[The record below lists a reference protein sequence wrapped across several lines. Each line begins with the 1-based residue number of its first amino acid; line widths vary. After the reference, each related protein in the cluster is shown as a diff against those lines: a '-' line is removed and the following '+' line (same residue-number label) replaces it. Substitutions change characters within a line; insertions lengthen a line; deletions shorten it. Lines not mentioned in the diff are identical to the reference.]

1 MKQIT
6 SGIRLIRRAAFTLI
20 ELLVVIAII
29 AILAAM
35 LLPALSKAKQRAF
48 ATQCLSNVKQFT
60 LSFNMY
66 AGDYSDRLP
75 GTSDTNASNTLIQFD
90 IALRP
95 YMAANNGNSLSDA
108 KQAAYMCPSLLALYP
123 GKNINRS
130 LGYGANRHLDF
141 NGQDTLVSGNPGAGR
156 KTTEATKPTLT
167 SLIGDASNKDI
178 NSTQPWFY
186 IECNA
191 PPGIT
196 GSSTTPGFQVV
207 RPPLHS
213 GLGNVGY
220 IDGHVH
226 GEKLVVLT
234 NHCSL
239 NMHAPMSP
247 DNFYDFRR

>member
-1 MKQIT
+1 MKPINC
-6 SGIRLIRRAAFTLI
+6 GIRLLKRSAFTLI

-35 LLPALSKAKQRAF
+35 LLPALSKAKQKAY

-75 GTSDTNASNTLIQFD
+75 GTSDTNANNTLIQFD

-108 KQAAYMCPSLLALYP
+108 KQAAYMCPSLQALFP
-123 GKNINRS
+123 AKTINRS
-130 LGYGANRHLDF
+130 LGYGANRHLNF
-141 NGQDTLVSGNPGAGR
+141 NGQDTTVSNNPGAGR

-167 SLIGDASNKDI
+167 SLIGDACSKDPT
-178 NSTQPWFY
+178 SEQPWFY
-186 IECNA
+186 IECND

-196 GSSTTPGFQVV
+196 EINGGGYTVS

-220 IDGHVH
+220 LDGHVH
-226 GEKLVVLT
+226 GEKLLVLT

-239 NMHAPMSP
+239 TVHAPMSSE
-247 DNFYDFRR
+247 NIYDFHR